1 MNEMKDKVTL
11 RSGSRL
17 HILVPWNS
25 ISRPDALRELFKPG
39 DRTQNALAVFLPINR
54 G

>member
-1 MNEMKDKVTL
+1 MTNTVTL
-11 RSGSRL
+11 KTSSRL

-25 ISRPDALRELFKPG
+25 ISGSKNFHNIEKDGIQFE
-39 DRTQNALAVFLPINR
+39 NALAVFLPINR

>member
-1 MNEMKDKVTL
+1 M
-11 RSGSRL
+11 

-25 ISRPDALRELFKPG
+25 IQGAGAFVELLKPG
-39 DRTQNALAVFLPINR
+39 LRAQNAPAVFLPINR

>member
-1 MNEMKDKVTL
+1 MTNTVTL
-11 RSGSRL
+11 KTSSRV

-25 ISRPDALRELFKPG
+25 ISGSKILDGVKANGVRIE
-39 DRTQNALAVFLPINR
+39 NAPAVFLPINR

>member
-1 MNEMKDKVTL
+1 MKEKVTL

-25 ISRPDALRELFKPG
+25 IQGSAAFAELLQRG
-39 DRTQNALAVFLPINR
+39 VRAQNAPAVFLPINR